1 MNTWFARNRGTRNV
15 GTMLKGSVSTRST
28 PGVAPVSV
36 TAVAVPTATTR
47 SRKDAGFPDR
57 LF

>member
-1 MNTWFARNRGTRNV
+1 
-15 GTMLKGSVSTRST
+15 MLQGSVSKRST

-36 TAVAVPTATTR
+36 TTVAVPTATTR